1 MSCEA
6 LVLVA
11 HPDDAELTC
20 GGAIKKLT
28 NAGHRVVFVEC
39 TRGELGTRGTP
50 ELRELEAADAAQ
62 ILGVHDRDY
71 LGMPDGA
78 IEHTQEN
85 ILKVVSAIRAH
96 RPRLLLTPP
105 PIERHPDHE
114 AVYKL
119 ARAACFLAGLH
130 KIITERDG
138 VQQTPY
144 RPSKMLCFM
153 QQYDLP
159 RSPDVYVDV
168 SDTFADKMKAI
179 RAFKSQFH
187 QPDAE
192 ASGDPQTFLSRPE
205 FLEEVEARAI
215 YFGSRIGV
223 RYAEAF
229 MGVEP
234 IGLASLADVL

>member
-1 MSCEA
+1 M
-6 LVLVA
+6 VLIA

-20 GGAIKKLT
+20 GGTIKQLT
-28 NAGHRVVFVEC
+28 NDGHRVVFVEC

-50 ELRELEAADAAQ
+50 ELREQEATDAAR
-62 ILGVHDRDY
+62 ILGVDTRDRLD
-71 LGMPDGA
+71 MPDGA

-114 AVYKL
+114 AVYRL
-119 ARAACFLAGLH
+119 ARAAMFIAGLH
-130 KIITERDG
+130 KVITTRDG
-138 VQQTPY
+138 AEQTPH
-144 RPSKMLCFM
+144 RPKKMLCFM
-153 QQYDLP
+153 QQYDFP
-159 RSPDVYVDV
+159 RQPDVYVDI
-168 SDTFADKMKAI
+168 SATFSAKMDAI
-179 RAFKSQFH
+179 KAFKSQFH
-187 QPDAE
+187 LPDAYTTNE
-192 ASGDPQTFLSRPE
+192 PQTFLSRPE

-234 IGLASLADVL
+234 IGLASLSDIV